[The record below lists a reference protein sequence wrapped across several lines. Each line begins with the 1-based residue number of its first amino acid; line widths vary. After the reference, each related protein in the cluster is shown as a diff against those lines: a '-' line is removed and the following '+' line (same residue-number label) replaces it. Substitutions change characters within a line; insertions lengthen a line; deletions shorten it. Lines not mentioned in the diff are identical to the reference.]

1 MLNNNKK
8 NIKPFLKQN
17 KNIKILENI
26 IPLQKSPKL
35 DNFYNSN
42 NPSPTNSPKITQY
55 NAEIENFKN
64 LLKEQEYIIANLSQ
78 EKYELNEL
86 LNIKHNKNNNSNL
99 KKLGCFSMESNIVAN
114 ATQENDDKNYKIFN
128 NWDTNNNKTIRNWFD
143 ILKEYKFIYQSILD
157 KNYKNS
163 IKYNI
168 ASIISSSALGFFSA
182 FKLWLPNEII
192 FQSASNIIMLFS
204 NFFIAALTH
213 IATRFIDDKRNEKIR
228 IYIESIDNLLGVITA
243 QLSKNSNLRM
253 DAIEFINDN
262 NDKYTNILT
271 NKPSLSF
278 DELTEGKIK
287 YKNYQKELLEVKVS
301 TIETQTEIQ
310 IDKQIEN
317 KV

>member
-1 MLNNNKK
+1 M
-8 NIKPFLKQN
+8 
-17 KNIKILENI
+17 
-26 IPLQKSPKL
+26 
-35 DNFYNSN
+35 
-42 NPSPTNSPKITQY
+42 
-55 NAEIENFKN
+55 
-64 LLKEQEYIIANLSQ
+64 
-78 EKYELNEL
+78 
-86 LNIKHNKNNNSNL
+86 
-99 KKLGCFSMESNIVAN
+99 
-114 ATQENDDKNYKIFN
+114 
-128 NWDTNNNKTIRNWFD
+128 
-143 ILKEYKFIYQSILD
+143 KEYKFIYQNILD

-182 FKLWLPNEII
+182 FKLWLPNEMI

-228 IYIESIDNLLGVITA
+228 IYIEAIDNLLGVITA

-301 TIETQTEIQ
+301 TIETQTEIHMNTQ
-310 IDKQIEN
+310 KQIEI
-317 KV
+317 